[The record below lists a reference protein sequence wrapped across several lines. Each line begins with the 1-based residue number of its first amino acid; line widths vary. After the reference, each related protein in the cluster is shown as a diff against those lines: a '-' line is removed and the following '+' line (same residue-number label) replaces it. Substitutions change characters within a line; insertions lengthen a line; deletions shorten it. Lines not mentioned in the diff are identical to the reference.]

1 MYVQTAEAVYNAI
14 DKKRDY
20 KILKSTRLV
29 LIASDETG
37 FVEILT
43 SKPMANFVEGKKL
56 S

>member
-29 LIASDETG
+29 FIKSDEAG
-37 FVEILT
+37 FVKIST
-43 SKPMANFVEGKKL
+43 V
-56 S
+56 